1 MVFFCVSKPC
11 RDFQGRDGMSR
22 EGVERAQIP
31 ISHWL
36 QPHHQPITACCAK
49 GTYAIHLGYHC
60 ALPLWAPSPEASTLL
75 VLLLFSSTSTPA
87 ATPHPRSIVRFF
99 VSRYALFAGRL
110 ACPLV
115 RFLSKGLS
123 RKGPFFHH
131 PARRITKR
139 NTPTTHHVNQQH
151 VGLVLSFIKL
161 QGTSS
166 PPRKA
171 LPELKGTYAFRLHV
185 DDNCRYPVLGCLLAV
200 TVTLAPGKT
209 SSVSSSQKDP
219 HQTR

>member
-75 VLLLFSSTSTPA
+75 VLLLFFFNFNSSCDTASTVNRSVLRLSLRPVRRQTCLSTRSFSVEGLVAKGSLFSPPSTSN
-87 ATPHPRSIVRFF
+87 
-99 VSRYALFAGRL
+99 Y
-110 ACPLV
+110 
-115 RFLSKGLS
+115 
-123 RKGPFFHH
+123 
-131 PARRITKR
+131 
-139 NTPTTHHVNQQH
+139 
-151 VGLVLSFIKL
+151 
-161 QGTSS
+161 
-166 PPRKA
+166 
-171 LPELKGTYAFRLHV
+171 
-185 DDNCRYPVLGCLLAV
+185 
-200 TVTLAPGKT
+200 
-209 SSVSSSQKDP
+209 
-219 HQTR
+219 